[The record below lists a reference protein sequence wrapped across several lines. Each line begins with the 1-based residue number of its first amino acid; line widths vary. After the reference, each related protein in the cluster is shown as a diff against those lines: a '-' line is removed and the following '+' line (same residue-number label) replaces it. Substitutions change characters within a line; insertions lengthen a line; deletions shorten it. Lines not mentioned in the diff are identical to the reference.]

1 MKKIIITGVAGFL
14 GYQLAETLLSEGC
27 CIIGIDNLSTGRMQ
41 NIVKLNAYPN
51 FTFIKLDV
59 CSDNLFPLKEIT
71 DIDQIYHL
79 ASPASPK
86 YYQQY
91 PFETIEIN
99 TIGTKNMLE
108 LTKTHNAKMVYL
120 STSEV
125 YGDPEIHPQTEDYK
139 GNVNTWGPR
148 ACYDEGKRLG
158 EVFCYLYHSLF
169 GVKIK
174 VARIF
179 NTYSAGLRNDDGR
192 VISNFVNQAI
202 KGEEITVYG
211 DGSQS
216 RSFCYVDDTIR
227 AIMLMMKNDAA
238 NGEIINIGNPN
249 EITVLN
255 LAKLIKELTNS
266 SSDIVFL
273 PLPKDDPKQR
283 QPNIDKAKKILDWE
297 PKVSLEEGLRRTINV
312 YKSSFSN

>member
-14 GYQLAETLLSEGC
+14 GYQLAETLLAEGGQ
-27 CIIGIDNLSTGRMQ
+27 IIGMDNLSTGRMQ
-41 NIVKLNAYPN
+41 NIEKLNAHPN
-51 FTFIKLDV
+51 FSFIKLDV
-59 CSDNLFPLKEIT
+59 CSNDLFQLKELT
-71 DIDQIYHL
+71 SVREIYHL

-86 YYQQY
+86 YYQHF

-108 LTKTHNAKMVYL
+108 LTKINNAKMVYL

-125 YGDPEIHPQTEDYK
+125 YGDPEIHPQTEDYR

-169 GVKIK
+169 GVKVKI
-174 VARIF
+174 ARIF

-192 VISNFVNQAI
+192 VISNFVNQAL

-216 RSFCYVDDTIR
+216 RSFCFVEDTIR

-255 LAKLIKELTNS
+255 LAKLIKELTKS
-266 SSDIVFL
+266 PSEIVFL
-273 PLPKDDPKQR
+273 PLPQDDPKQR
-283 QPNIDKAKKILDWE
+283 RPNIDKAKKILDWVPE
-297 PKVSLEEGLRRTINV
+297 VSLEEGLLRTINV
-312 YKSSFSN
+312 YKSCFQP

>member
-1 MKKIIITGVAGFL
+1 MEKIIITGVAGFL

-27 CIIGIDNLSTGRMQ
+27 CILGIDNLSTGRMQ
-41 NIVKLNAYPN
+41 NIDKLSVHPN
-51 FTFIKLDV
+51 FRFIKHDV
-59 CSDNLFPLKEIT
+59 CSENLFQLKEIT
-71 DIDQIYHL
+71 DINQIYHL

-86 YYQQY
+86 YYQKF

-99 TIGTKNMLE
+99 TLGTKNMLE
-108 LTKTHNAKMVYL
+108 LSKIYNAKMVFL

-125 YGDPEIHPQTEDYK
+125 YGDPEIHPQVEDYR

-169 GVKIK
+169 GVQIK

-192 VISNFVNQAI
+192 VISNFVNQAL

-227 AIMLMMKNDAA
+227 AIRLMMKNDAA

-266 SSDIVFL
+266 PSNIVFL

-283 QPNIDKAKKILDWE
+283 RPNIDKAKKILDWE
-297 PKVSLEEGLRRTINV
+297 PKVSLDEGLRKTINV
-312 YKSSFSN
+312 YQSSSPN

>member
-27 CIIGIDNLSTGRMQ
+27 CIIGIDNLSTGRVQ
-41 NIVKLNAYPN
+41 NIVKLNAHPN

-86 YYQQY
+86 YYQKY

-125 YGDPEIHPQTEDYK
+125 YGDPEIHPQTEDYR

-283 QPNIDKAKKILDWE
+283 RPNIDKAKKILDWE
-297 PKVSLEEGLRRTINV
+297 PKVSLEEGLGRTINV

>member
-27 CIIGIDNLSTGRMQ
+27 CIIGIDNLSTGRVQ
-41 NIVKLNAYPN
+41 NIVKLNANPN

-86 YYQQY
+86 YYQHY

-125 YGDPEIHPQTEDYK
+125 YGDPEIHPQTEDYR

-283 QPNIDKAKKILDWE
+283 RPNIDKAKKILDWE
-297 PKVSLEEGLRRTINV
+297 PKVSLEEGLQRTINV

>member
-1 MKKIIITGVAGFL
+1 MEKIIITGVAGFL

-27 CIIGIDNLSTGRMQ
+27 CILGIDNLSTGRMQ
-41 NIVKLNAYPN
+41 NIDKLSVHPN
-51 FTFIKLDV
+51 FSFIKHDV
-59 CSDNLFPLKEIT
+59 CSENLFQLKEIT

-86 YYQQY
+86 YYQKF

-99 TIGTKNMLE
+99 TLGTKNMLE
-108 LTKTHNAKMVYL
+108 LSKIHNAKMVFL

-125 YGDPEIHPQTEDYK
+125 YGDPEIHPQIEDYR

-169 GVKIK
+169 GVQIK

-192 VISNFVNQAI
+192 VISNFVNQAL

-227 AIMLMMKNDAA
+227 AIRLMMKNDAA

-266 SSDIVFL
+266 PSDIVFL

-283 QPNIDKAKKILDWE
+283 RPNIDKAKKILDWE
-297 PKVSLEEGLRRTINV
+297 PKVSLDEGLRKTINV
-312 YKSSFSN
+312 YQSSSPN

>member
-27 CIIGIDNLSTGRMQ
+27 CIIGIDNLSTGRVQ
-41 NIVKLNAYPN
+41 NIVKLNANPN

-125 YGDPEIHPQTEDYK
+125 YGDPEIHPQTEDYR

-227 AIMLMMKNDAA
+227 AIMLMMKKDAA

-283 QPNIDKAKKILDWE
+283 RPNIDKAKKILDWE
-297 PKVSLEEGLRRTINV
+297 PKVSLEEGLGRTINV

>member
-41 NIVKLNAYPN
+41 NIVKLNAHPN

-125 YGDPEIHPQTEDYK
+125 YGDPEIHPQTEDYR

-169 GVKIK
+169 GVNIK

-283 QPNIDKAKKILDWE
+283 RPNIDKAKKILDWE

>member
-41 NIVKLNAYPN
+41 NIVKLNAHPN
-51 FTFIKLDV
+51 FSFIKLDV

-125 YGDPEIHPQTEDYK
+125 YGDPEIHPQTEDYR

-174 VARIF
+174 IARIF

-283 QPNIDKAKKILDWE
+283 RPNIDKAKKILDWE